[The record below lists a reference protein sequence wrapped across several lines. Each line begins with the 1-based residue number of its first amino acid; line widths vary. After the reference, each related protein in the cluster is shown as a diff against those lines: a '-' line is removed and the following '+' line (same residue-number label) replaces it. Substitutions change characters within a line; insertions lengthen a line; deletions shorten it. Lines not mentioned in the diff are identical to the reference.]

1 MCRCL
6 EPAEEVF
13 HGAAAGMSFTP
24 GADGSAQQERH
35 ELTAARQALRGC
47 VEHVLGPAEAEWDL
61 HMFVSPLQTF
71 PCYSCLMPAA
81 HLATC
86 LDLQADVRNATDTDV
101 AKVISRLA
109 SEIKAEAV
117 VLHNRLLVEQCQHLT
132 TQPVVYVP

>member
-61 HMFVSPLQTF
+61 HMFVSLPSPDIPLLLLSDASSAF
-71 PCYSCLMPAA
+71 GYLLG
-81 HLATC
+81 LAG
-86 LDLQADVRNATDTDV
+86 
-101 AKVISRLA
+101 
-109 SEIKAEAV
+109 
-117 VLHNRLLVEQCQHLT
+117 
-132 TQPVVYVP
+132 